1 MTDPIAIRKRRL
13 WFAISAAVIAV
24 LVGLFFFLKWHYTPI
39 RQTVEMTVC
48 SIDGEVETVQFDLT
62 YYRTLFAPTQVCG
75 TVTFKG
81 IEHKDFFAH
90 HGHAPE
96 RGFLGEQSFWVDLK
110 EKLSGT
116 IVFPHFS
123 QNLPFSEDGWGA
135 SIFLPNYGGNGE
147 AFPEQVMF
155 SWSPSDDAGSP
166 NVIFFG
172 PADSAEEARAI
183 NDAFVNADKE
193 N

>member
-24 LVGLFFFLKWHYTPI
+24 LAGLFFFLKWHYTPI
-39 RQTVEMTVC
+39 RKTVEMTVC

-90 HGHAPE
+90 YGTEPT
-96 RGFLGEQSFWVDLK
+96 RGFFGERSFWVDLK

-116 IVFPHFS
+116 IVFPSFS
-123 QNLPFSEDGWGA
+123 QNSPFSEDGWG
-135 SIFLPNYGGNGE
+135 SVIFLPNYGENGE
-147 AFPEQVMF
+147 AFPERVIF
-155 SWSPSDDAGSP
+155 SWSAPDDSDAP

-183 NDAFVNADKE
+183 QDAFVNADSK
-193 N
+193 